1 MTVVFAL
8 HTLAAIVWLGG
19 LFSLCVVFA
28 PSTRRLDIETAMSLW
43 SRMLS
48 RFSGW
53 GWFSMLLI
61 LASGIGMVF
70 LQFGGFSGVP
80 SLHRGNMAIGIPA
93 IFLYGYL
100 YFGPWQQ
107 CRRAMSRHDL
117 KAAQKGIAHVRV
129 VMAIILTLG
138 LVASV
143 VSAAGR
149 YF

>member
-1 MTVVFAL
+1 MTVVLPL

-19 LFSLCVVFA
+19 LFSLCFVFQ
-28 PSTRRLDIETAMSLW
+28 PSTRNLGIETAMSLW
-43 SRMLS
+43 HPMLS
-48 RFSGW
+48 RFFGW
-53 GWFSMLLI
+53 AWISMLLI

-70 LQFGGFSGVP
+70 LKFGGFSGVP

-93 IFLYGYL
+93 IALYGYL

-107 CRRAMSRHDL
+107 FRRAMARHDL
-117 KAAQKGIAHVRV
+117 MAAQKGIARVRA

-138 LVASV
+138 LIASV

-149 YF
+149 YI